1 MFISHCHTNAIPF
14 GMDEKVADAGTLE
27 RLTLLLNQVGAAGGV
42 AFAPFDY
49 QYAKAKAQLP
59 DLPED
64 ANEWLA
70 SRLPEFPELVGFAS
84 LYPLLPDVA
93 ERLERAVELGLVGCK
108 IHPGVH
114 SFRLDQPEMEP
125 FYTNVERLGLP
136 VHLHTGVHGNL
147 LDDYRPLLLD
157 RVFARHEGLR
167 LIMDHCGGY
176 AFFNEALAVLQ
187 NRPNAYAGITQMSGR
202 ASYFRINQERL
213 TILLDSIGPRRL
225 VFGLDSP
232 WNPDNLQAARDDAA
246 WISSWPFS
254 EEGRELVLGGNIRR
268 LIGLE

>member
-1 MFISHCHTNAIPF
+1 MPRVEWPSRPLITSMPRRGRNSPTCPRTPTS
-14 GMDEKVADAGTLE
+14 GLRAGC
-27 RLTLLLNQVGAAGGV
+27 RN
-42 AFAPFDY
+42 
-49 QYAKAKAQLP
+49 
-59 DLPED
+59 
-64 ANEWLA
+64 
-70 SRLPEFPELVGFAS
+70 FPSWSGS
-84 LYPLLPDVA
+84 PRCYPLLPDVA

-125 FYTNVERLGLP
+125 FYTAVERLGLP
-136 VHLHTGVHGNL
+136 VHLHTGVHGNFL
-147 LDDYRPLLLD
+147 EDYRPLLLD
-157 RVFARHEGLR
+157 RVLARHEGLR

-202 ASYFRINQERL
+202 ASYFRLNEERL
-213 TILLDSIGPRRL
+213 TILLDSIGPKRL

-246 WISSWPFS
+246 WISSWPLS
-254 EEGRELVLGGNIRR
+254 PAGRELVLGGNIRR